1 MSLFRPVRRFL
12 QLDSD
17 RRQLFLQACRRLGA
31 VRLALRRQPFKELTQ
46 GLAVHR
52 THYESPA
59 LDSADALCAAAVG
72 WAVQAA
78 SRYTPWSNTCL
89 VQVLAAQRMLRE
101 RGIPGAFYI
110 GAAPGDG
117 TSGTVGLEAHAWLK
131 CGDLFITGEAGRAR
145 YTVVSSFSWP

>member
-1 MSLFRPVRRFL
+1 MRLLRPVRRYL
-12 QLDSD
+12 QLDAGQ
-17 RRQLFLQACRRLGA
+17 RQLFLQACRRLGA
-31 VRLALRRQPFKELTQ
+31 VRLALRRKSFKELTQ
-46 GLAVHR
+46 GLVVHR
-52 THYESPA
+52 ASHESPV
-59 LDSADALCAAAVG
+59 LDPADARRAETIG

-131 CGDLFITGEAGRAR
+131 CGDLFITGEAGHTR